1 MYRLL
6 ADNTVDLVCLH
17 NLDTSFIYVSPSIQK
32 LLGYTPEELI
42 GKFPQEFVHP
52 EDLEKLKNNIHGF
65 ITEEEDVAV
74 QIRFKNNEG
83 NYFWFET
90 KATLVKENGVPI
102 NFQSSTR
109 DITAQKEAEESI
121 KNALGQERKLNELRT
136 NLVSTISHEFRTPMT
151 TIRTSAE
158 LIEMY
163 IEDVTFKN
171 SDRLQKHLYTIT
183 NEIDRIVEL
192 MNTVLTISREDS
204 GMTNYSPIT
213 FDLKQVCLDVIAAS
227 YSNQKD
233 GRIVETAIQGNAFP
247 VLADNKLMEYAL
259 FNILNNAFKYSV
271 GCGNIVLSLFS
282 TDTTVSVEIIDF
294 GIGIPKIDQH
304 KLFNTFFRASN
315 TDGIQ
320 GTGLGL
326 YIVKTFT
333 EKNSG
338 IVKLESKLGKG
349 TKITLEFPLH
359 QMKKT

>member
-1 MYRLL
+1 
-6 ADNTVDLVCLH
+6 
-17 NLDTSFIYVSPSIQK
+17 
-32 LLGYTPEELI
+32 
-42 GKFPQEFVHP
+42 
-52 EDLEKLKNNIHGF
+52 
-65 ITEEEDVAV
+65 
-74 QIRFKNNEG
+74 
-83 NYFWFET
+83 
-90 KATLVKENGVPI
+90 
-102 NFQSSTR
+102 
-109 DITAQKEAEESI
+109 
-121 KNALGQERKLNELRT
+121 
-136 NLVSTISHEFRTPMT
+136 MT

-213 FDLKQVCLDVIAAS
+213 FDLKQVCLDVIEAS

-233 GRIVETAIQGNAFP
+233 GRVVETAIQGNAFP
-247 VLADNKLMEYAL
+247 VLADNKLMKYAL
-259 FNILNNAFKYSV
+259 FNVLNNAFKYSQ
-271 GCGNIVLSLFS
+271 GCDNIVLSLFS

-359 QMKKT
+359 QMKKN